1 MLVWQTRA
9 SPFAITVLDRP
20 SGGARPQTA
29 APTVLAAGSI
39 CDAARQYGL
48 FQTPLTVA
56 GLQIQRQQVVIVDSF
71 FIAVRTLSI
80 HDILSHAFIECL
92 HFHMYNIIILISS
105 LRCMDL
111 IFGVTFLFL

>member
-1 MLVWQTRA
+1 MFVIKNTFLTVFGFVNVSMLVWQTRA

-29 APTVLAAGSI
+29 APAVLAAGSI

-56 GLQIQRQQVVIVDSF
+56 GLQIQRQQVVVVNSF
-71 FIAVRTLSI
+71 SVTVPALRTYAIFFAGYELRMDIFI
-80 HDILSHAFIECL
+80 FI
-92 HFHMYNIIILISS
+92 Y
-105 LRCMDL
+105 
-111 IFGVTFLFL
+111 